1 MVALEFSEQLDDD
14 WSNQQLFNN
23 GFIIGDKANV
33 LKFLPPLV
41 ITENDIMKLAKIR
54 KKILTAKL

>member
-23 GFIIGDKANV
+23 GFIIGYKANV
-33 LKFLPPLV
+33 LKLLPPLV
-41 ITENDIMKLAKIR
+41 ITENDIMKLAEIR